1 MDVTDLQIT
10 SETRSASIHVQKEI
24 SRLICMQFPTHMRL
38 FAFQMLSCIALRLIS
53 YSRIWLNICAKRS
66 SIYYV

>member
-1 MDVTDLQIT
+1 MEITDLQIT
-10 SETRSASIHVQKEI
+10 SETRSARIHVQKEI

-53 YSRIWLNICAKRS
+53 YSRI
-66 SIYYV
+66 